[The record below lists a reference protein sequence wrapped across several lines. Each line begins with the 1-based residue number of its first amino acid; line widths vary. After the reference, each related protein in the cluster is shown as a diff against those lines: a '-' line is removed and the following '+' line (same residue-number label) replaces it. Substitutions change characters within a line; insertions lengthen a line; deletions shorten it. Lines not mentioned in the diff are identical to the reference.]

1 MSILL
6 SETDIAHL
14 LADDDAYIET
24 GEYDIDFMCKAQAI
38 HTVKYIESPCTEH
51 LYNDT
56 FVSQNYHR
64 HRYDCEIC
72 MAEIHKELGML
83 KEPRHLKSMPN
94 KLPKNWQGR
103 ILK

>member
-38 HTVKYIESPCTEH
+38 HSVKYLEEPCKIH
-51 LYNDT
+51 H
-56 FVSQNYHR
+56 NYVVATR
-64 HRYDCEIC
+64 SVCLGC
-72 MAEIHKELGML
+72 MKQVHKELG
-83 KEPRHLKSMPN
+83 
-94 KLPKNWQGR
+94 
-103 ILK
+103 I